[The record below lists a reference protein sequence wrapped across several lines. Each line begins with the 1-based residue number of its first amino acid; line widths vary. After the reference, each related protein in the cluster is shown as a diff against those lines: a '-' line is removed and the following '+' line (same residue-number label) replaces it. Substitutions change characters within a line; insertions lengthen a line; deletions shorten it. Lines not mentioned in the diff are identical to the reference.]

1 MDRIF
6 CKYIFLSLLTKYVL
20 FFMHP
25 DELFPITYVLIHL
38 WWCRNKLTGQ
48 PLSELAGSFLFC
60 SDFPENGWLQPSGI
74 LGFRFPVP
82 QQQRLHRFPRGYAF
96 IQHLMGGMHNGHLHP
111 LTLRQ

>member
-38 WWCRNKLTGQ
+38 RWCCHKLSGQ
-48 PLSELAGSFLFC
+48 PLSELAGSFLFVQIFQKTAGYSHPAS
-60 SDFPENGWLQPSGI
+60 SDSA
-74 LGFRFPVP
+74 FRFRSSSACTASRAGTPS
-82 QQQRLHRFPRGYAF
+82 YS
-96 IQHLMGGMHNGHLHP
+96 
-111 LTLRQ
+111 T